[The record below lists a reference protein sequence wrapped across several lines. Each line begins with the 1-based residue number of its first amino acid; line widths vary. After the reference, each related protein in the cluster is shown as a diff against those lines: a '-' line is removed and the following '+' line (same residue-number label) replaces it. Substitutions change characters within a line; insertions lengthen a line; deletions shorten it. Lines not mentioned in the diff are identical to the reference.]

1 MFIKLLKKLVGLF
14 GYKLINK
21 NLIKNNR
28 LLDNNNLI
36 TLNDILTYLFEN
48 EKIHNLIQIGANDG
62 LRFDDIN
69 KFIKRYSPRTVLV
82 EPINVYF
89 ENLIKNYQN
98 YKNIFFENVAISIGD
113 EIEYLYKVDEKNI
126 HNYTDHVKGLNSFDI
141 KHLKKHG
148 VKSRHIRKERV
159 KTISISNLINKYF
172 DNLDLL
178 LIDAESYDGFIIL
191 DLLENSNYRPLI
203 ISEYIHIDSGTMAKI
218 IASLKKNEYSFFVI
232 KENIICSPLEKK
244 VSAKLGGY

>member
-14 GYKLINK
+14 GYKLVSK

-36 TLNDILTYLFEN
+36 TLSDILTYLFEN

-69 KFIKRYSPRTVLV
+69 KFIKKYAPRTVLV
-82 EPINVYF
+82 EPIKVYF
-89 ENLIKNYQN
+89 ENLKKNYQN
-98 YKNIFFENVAISIGD
+98 YENIFFENFAISIND
-113 EIEYLYKVDEKNI
+113 EIEHIYKVDEKKI
-126 HNYTDHVKGLNSFDI
+126 HKYTDHVKGLNSFDI

-148 VKSRHIRKERV
+148 VKSRHIKKEKV

-172 DNLDLL
+172 DSLDLL
-178 LIDAESYDGFIIL
+178 LIDAESYDGYIIL

-203 ISEYIHIDSGTMAKI
+203 ISEYIHIHNETMSKI
-218 IASLKKNEYSFFVI
+218 ITSLKKNNYSFFVI
-232 KENIICSPLEKK
+232 KENIICSPQEKNL
-244 VSAKLGGY
+244 SAKLDGY